1 MQCFFWRYQQL
12 RTKKV
17 LIVHFPGLRVVRKGI
32 EQRLHRRGT
41 ICSCILCLWYSG
53 AYELSIFVWFRHY
66 TATYLKYYKDQ
77 VQMSEWWDT
86 ANTYSST
93 RRRLERARTSS
104 ITYSLRLSRSSTIL
118 ISIGVVASPNSQ
130 SSLCPPDACPP
141 GVVHSLP
148 FSPQREPTAGRGGIA
163 GFARS
168 P

>member
-1 MQCFFWRYQQL
+1 MVCLQASAITYQRDTDRL
-12 RTKKV
+12 
-17 LIVHFPGLRVVRKGI
+17 LSMP
-32 EQRLHRRGT
+32 LHRQERHRTTVASEGYHIKLCYVPVAYRAVHMSRVCLRLCHFSNVGVMGT
-41 ICSCILCLWYSG
+41 
-53 AYELSIFVWFRHY
+53 H
-66 TATYLKYYKDQ
+66 Q
-77 VQMSEWWDT
+77 
-86 ANTYSST
+86 NTHSS
-93 RRRLERARTSS
+93 ERARTSS

-148 FSPQREPTAGRGGIA
+148 FSPQREPTAGSGGIA